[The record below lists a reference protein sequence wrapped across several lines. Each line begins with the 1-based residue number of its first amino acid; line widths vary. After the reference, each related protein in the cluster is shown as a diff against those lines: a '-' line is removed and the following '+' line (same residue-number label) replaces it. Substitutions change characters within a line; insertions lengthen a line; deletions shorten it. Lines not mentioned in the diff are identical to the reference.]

1 MTAPK
6 KRSLALEYL
15 VIALAAVLMALNY
28 QIFILHNA
36 FAPSGINGL
45 ATMIQY
51 LFDFSIGYM
60 SLLINIPL
68 AIFCFFTVNRHFA
81 LKTFTCVLVF
91 SGVLLLMQNNIID
104 VRRFIYHTD
113 DGRSTILAP
122 IASGAVNGMIYAT
135 TIRFGGSTG
144 GTDFIAAYVHKKRP
158 DYSMMNIIL
167 SINAVVACLSYFV
180 YDFNIEPVIL
190 CLIYNVLTNKF
201 SDSMIKGG
209 QKALKVEVITNHPQ
223 EITQDVIKKLRHS
236 ATIVH
241 VEGGYSHTEKTML
254 ICVINKHQIT
264 KFLEIIGNYPESFA
278 CITDVNQTVGNFK
291 QISRKA

>member
-1 MTAPK
+1 MAAQK
-6 KRSLALEYL
+6 KHRLALEYL
-15 VIALAAVLMALNY
+15 VIALAAALMALNY
-28 QIFILHNA
+28 QVFILHNS
-36 FAPSGINGL
+36 FAPTGINGI

-68 AIFCFFTVNRHFA
+68 AIFCFFAVNRHFA

-91 SGVLLLMQNNIID
+91 SLSLLLMQNNIID
-104 VRRFIYHTD
+104 VRRFIYHTE

-122 IASGAVNGMIYAT
+122 VASGALNGVIYAT
-135 TIRFGGSTG
+135 CIRYGGSTG
-144 GTDFIAAYVHKKRP
+144 GTDYIAAYVHKKRP
-158 DYSMMNIIL
+158 DYSMMNIIFA
-167 SINAVVACLSYFV
+167 INAVVAGLSYFV

-190 CLIYNVLTNKF
+190 CLIYNVLTNRV

-209 QKALKVEVITNHPQ
+209 EKALKVEVITNHPE
-223 EITQDVIKKLRHS
+223 EITRDVISKLRHS
-236 ATIVH
+236 ATILH
-241 VEGGYSHTEKTML
+241 AEGGYSHTEKTML

-264 KFLEIIGNYPESFA
+264 KFLEIIGSYPESFA

-291 QISRKA
+291 HISRKA